1 MHDELLAAGRPRPA
15 KIMHD
20 IPGYHTT
27 PVEAAQIANLAHAKL
42 LVYTHLLPVVPNWIA
57 MRAFLKGVAD
67 VRPQGVKVGHDG
79 LIVRLPGKSQTIEVD
94 DID

>member
-1 MHDELLAAGRPRPA
+1 
-15 KIMHD
+15 MHD

-27 PVEAAQIANLAHAKL
+27 PVEAARIANLAHARL

-57 MRAFLKGVAD
+57 MRGFLKGVDA
-67 VRPQGVKVGHDG
+67 VRPDGVKVGHDG
-79 LIVRLPGKSQTIEVD
+79 MIVRLPGAAKEIEVG